1 MKGSVTCAPAIQRAG
16 YGHGTLR
23 CRGREQV
30 KFRSQQACARRT
42 RPGGWPRLALAA
54 VGLATFMT
62 SLDQYVRQSMT
73 ATPQVSGYRG
83 ATGMVRSNQVDRA
96 APAVPGV
103 A

>member
-1 MKGSVTCAPAIQRAG
+1 MASRSI
-16 YGHGTLR
+16 
-23 CRGREQV
+23 RGN
-30 KFRSQQACARRT
+30 
-42 RPGGWPRLALAA
+42 PRLALAA

-96 APAVPGV
+96 APRRTRCRPSMSRQPG
-103 A
+103 